1 MRDTGI
7 GDRRLAIG
15 DRTYRIGAEQRDGRW
30 TARAGRDDTG
40 DAFGV
45 EATGESEE
53 EAIDRLKRWLQWQHY
68 HTEALDALQAAER
81 AYHRAIAGSAFASPT
96 EGPSAIELQKEALD
110 ALEAARTRL
119 DTIRAQRPETN
130 QAG

>member
-1 MRDTGI
+1 MREVQFGE
-7 GDRRLAIG
+7 RR
-15 DRTYRIGAEQRDGRW
+15 YRLMAEQRADGW
-30 TARAGRDDTG
+30 LAHAVRDDTG

-45 EATGESEE
+45 EAAGESEE

-96 EGPSAIELQKEALD
+96 EGPSAIELQKEALS

-119 DTIRAQRPETN
+119 DTIRAQRPETTS
-130 QAG
+130 AG